1 MVNCEAAEVMERLK
15 QSLVV
20 PVVAM
25 QDASGAAALAQALVE
40 GGLRCIEAGPLWFH
54 EKKGQNAIDTTLHIV
69 YRVYIYTH

>member
-54 EKKGQNAIDTTLHIV
+54 EKGSKRYRYSAYSIYIV
-69 YRVYIYTH
+69 YINAL